1 MFTFCKDTK
10 IFIIFIYYMEL
21 SVNTQID
28 SDLTIS
34 SLSYIN
40 DLVVDACNKGLYRI
54 FVESFNMNDNM
65 MQILID
71 TYGYNVTKKTNDI
84 GTYVTYT
91 IDWSNAP
98 IVDLTPT
105 PTPTAT
111 STPTPTPT
119 ENNAIAGQFIYNAQ
133 EGIGWNSY
141 GGNYLSFG
149 RSQDGTN
156 KTPLAGWYFKDSNNV
171 VRRLLNSPLWF
182 SGGNPSPYP
191 NGNGW
196 MAVANGSFYIAPTVT
211 TITFYET
218 APA

>member
-1 MFTFCKDTK
+1 
-10 IFIIFIYYMEL
+10 MET
-21 SVNTQID
+21 STNSASD
-28 SDLTIS
+28 SQSTIN

-40 DLVVDACNKGLYRI
+40 SLVLDAVDKGSYRI
-54 FVESFNMNDNM
+54 FVSSKYMNDSVM
-65 MQILID
+65 SILTD
-71 TYGYNVTKKTNDI
+71 TYDYHVTKKTNDI
-84 GTYVTYT
+84 GTDITYI
-91 IDWSNAP
+91 IDWFG
-98 IVDLTPT
+98 IVPPTSTST

-111 STPTPTPT
+111 PTNTPTPTSTSTPT
-119 ENNAIAGQFIYNAQ
+119 ATATSTPTSTTAPGGQFVYIAQ
-133 EGIGWNSY
+133 EAIGWNSY
-141 GGNYLSFG
+141 GANYLSFG

-156 KTPLAGWYFKDSNNV
+156 RTPLAGWYFRDSNNV

-218 APA
+218 APV